1 MNQCTESAYGLI
13 TQSIQFLRIAMP
25 LLQNLLYISQ
35 CHQDRAFTHA
45 VRPKQKGYWRDLNW
59 LRVLKG
65 AKVRQG
71 YSRNSHSTFS
81 ILLSSSFDAVNPTV
95 GSANNAIVIAS
106 TVLACDRVKDSLPC
120 TPSWQTFLSCSRTLS
135 NRSMDDIS
143 FRSLLCAFVL
153 AAED

>member
-1 MNQCTESAYGLI
+1 MIACICIYNSTIVNIGCLASFINQTITNCFLEILPKNNCTESAYGLI
-13 TQSIQFLRIAMP
+13 NQSIQYLRIAMP

-71 YSRNSHSTFS
+71 
-81 ILLSSSFDAVNPTV
+81 
-95 GSANNAIVIAS
+95 
-106 TVLACDRVKDSLPC
+106 
-120 TPSWQTFLSCSRTLS
+120 
-135 NRSMDDIS
+135 
-143 FRSLLCAFVL
+143 
-153 AAED
+153 